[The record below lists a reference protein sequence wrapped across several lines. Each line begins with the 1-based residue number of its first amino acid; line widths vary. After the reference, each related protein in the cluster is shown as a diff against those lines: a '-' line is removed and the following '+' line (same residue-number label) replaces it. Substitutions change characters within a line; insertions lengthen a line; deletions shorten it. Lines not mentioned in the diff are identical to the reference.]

1 MSLLASEL
9 QRIRFELGFPVLETG
24 AEPYIGIAAIFDR
37 VIQPY
42 LSAGAVTTS
51 STSGAATS
59 AATLRTINLA
69 DATGVSASC
78 TLVVDVDDAQER
90 GTVASVSGNAVTL
103 PLSKAH
109 TGTYP
114 VTVEG
119 GESIVRDI
127 LRKLRLIEQRQE
139 EAMDGA
145 GIKKADEVEFFGNTA
160 SGGSTVF
167 SDLAR
172 QREHWRGE
180 LSRVLGIR
188 GLTGSRGGGST
199 LEVY

>member
-1 MSLLASEL
+1 MALLASEL
-9 QRIRFELGFPVLETG
+9 QRIKYELGFPVLDTG

-37 VIQPY
+37 VVQPY

-51 STSGAATS
+51 ATS
-59 AATLRTINLA
+59 VAASTTPTLRTLTLG
-69 DATGVSASC
+69 DATGVSAAC
-78 TLVVDVDDAQER
+78 TLVVDIDGSQER
-90 GTVASVSGNAVTL
+90 GTVTSVSGSTVTL
-103 PLSKAH
+103 PLTKAH
-109 TGTYP
+109 AGTYP

-127 LRKLRLIEQRQE
+127 LRKLRLVELRQE
-139 EAMDGA
+139 EAMDHA
-145 GIKKADEVEFFGNTA
+145 GIKKADEVEFFGNTG

-167 SDLAR
+167 SDLAK
-172 QREHWRGE
+172 QREHWRNE

-188 GLTGSRGGGST
+188 GMSRGGGST